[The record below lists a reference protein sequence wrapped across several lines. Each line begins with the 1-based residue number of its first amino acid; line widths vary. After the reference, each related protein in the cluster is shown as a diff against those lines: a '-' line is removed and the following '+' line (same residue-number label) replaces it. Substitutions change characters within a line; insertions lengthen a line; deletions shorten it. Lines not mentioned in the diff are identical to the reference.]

1 MSSSTDGPKT
11 LMLLPLD
18 CIVKVLSLIDCP
30 KATMRLCQACRTFGY
45 RLPASEREKGV
56 ICEATQLW
64 QAVLARKWG
73 APVAHTP
80 AECWYNE
87 VRKPA
92 ESFAR
97 TLSMPISVRA
107 FREADKHTRAAAEAL
122 DGRRTLG
129 LRHVAVQC
137 HGCVPYGGC
146 LDARRGTSTPLDA
159 R

>member
-1 MSSSTDGPKT
+1 
-11 LMLLPLD
+11 MLLPLD

-45 RLPASEREKGV
+45 RLPASEREKGM

-107 FREADKHTRAAAEAL
+107 FREADKHTRAAREPVSCLASSDSCIPSALVAPHLEAIVAMEG
-122 DGRRTLG
+122 GRQNGEFLSIF
-129 LRHVAVQC
+129 V
-137 HGCVPYGGC
+137 
-146 LDARRGTSTPLDA
+146 
-159 R
+159 